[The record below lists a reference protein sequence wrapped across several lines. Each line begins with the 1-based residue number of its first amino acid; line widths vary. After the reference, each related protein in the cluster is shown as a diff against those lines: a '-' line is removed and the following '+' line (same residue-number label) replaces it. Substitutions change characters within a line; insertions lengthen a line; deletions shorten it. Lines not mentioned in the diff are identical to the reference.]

1 MRGLLA
7 AAAGLILSL
16 AVVSPGWAITI
27 ASNDGDTCTSPGDPA
42 VTNCSGGKAVDIDP
56 HALWQSENP
65 FGTDAEWISYA
76 DTGVGGDHL
85 APLNTNNPTSYG
97 PNLAG
102 PATPIIMTISESLST
117 PFGGELSS
125 LVAWADDT
133 VQIKLDGQV
142 IAVPNFTQSI
152 CANGSPGCEP
162 NEAYSLTAPIA
173 LSPGDHTLSF
183 DVYQVGF
190 GTNPDVNPFG
200 LMYTG
205 NYTASDVP
213 PVPEPATLLLL
224 GTGLA
229 GVATGAWRRRRKAA
243 KGL

>member
-1 MRGLLA
+1 MSRLWSL
-7 AAAGLILSL
+7 AAGLILSL
-16 AVVSPGWAITI
+16 AVVTPGWAITI
-27 ASNDGDTCTSPGDPA
+27 TSNEGDKCSAPGDGSVDCSTTGA
-42 VTNCSGGKAVDIDP
+42 VEITP
-56 HALWQSENP
+56 HQLWQPETA
-65 FGTDAEWISYA
+65 GADWISYA
-76 DTGVGGDHL
+76 DTGIGGGHL
-85 APLNTNNPTSYG
+85 APPNPNPQAWYG
-97 PNLAG
+97 PNSG
-102 PATPIIMTISESLST
+102 EPTSIIMTISETLST
-117 PFGGELSS
+117 PFGGVLTS
-125 LVAWADDT
+125 LTAWADDT
-133 VQIKLDGQV
+133 VQIKLDNQV

-162 NEAYSLTAPIA
+162 NEAFTLTGPLV
-173 LSPGDHTLSF
+173 LSPGEHTLSF

-200 LMYTG
+200 LMYAG

-243 KGL
+243 AAASL